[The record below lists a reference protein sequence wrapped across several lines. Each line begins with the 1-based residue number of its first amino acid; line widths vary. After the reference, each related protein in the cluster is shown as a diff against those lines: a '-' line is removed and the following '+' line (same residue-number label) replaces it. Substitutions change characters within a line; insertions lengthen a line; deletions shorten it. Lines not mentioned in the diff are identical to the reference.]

1 MSIAGTPTSS
11 SPAPLPD
18 LAQFRSTGASRL
30 RRSLIVAVLS
40 FLLLVVVR
48 AVTHS
53 SELTSSGTFSTALR
67 TAVPILLAGLGALY
81 AERVG
86 VVNIGLEG
94 MMILGTWF
102 GAWAGWKFGIGWGVL
117 GGVLGGGAGG
127 AL

>member
-1 MSIAGTPTSS
+1 MSVVGSPASS
-11 SPAPLPD
+11 SPVQLPD
-18 LAQFRSTGASRL
+18 LAEFRSTGGSRA
-30 RRSLIVAVLS
+30 RRSLVVAVIA

-48 AVTHS
+48 EITHS
-53 SELTSSGTFSTALR
+53 SELTSSGTLSTALR

-102 GAWAGWKFGIGWGVL
+102 GAWAGWKFGPYWGVL
-117 GGVLGGGAGG
+117 LGAGGGAAGG
-127 AL
+127 